1 VSAQAAPGGGWLRE
15 LARAAAAPVICAAV
29 AIGLLSAWV
38 STGGAGTITVN
49 RTRILVTVAAIPMHS
64 LNPGPANALQPDAD
78 CYLTILNLTGTP
90 DVLTAVS
97 SPVARRV
104 ILTRHAHAGAAG
116 SAGLLAAGLAI
127 PAHGTI
133 VLSPS
138 GDDVVL
144 IGGPLL
150 LAGQQVPLTLTFR
163 YAGKMTIEATVTIPG
178 APLVAGAER
187 VTAPPGSTSPSP
199 RRTTRLP
206 GTTC

>member
-1 VSAQAAPGGGWLRE
+1 MAPGGGWLRE
-15 LARAAAAPVICAAV
+15 LARAAAAPVICAV
-29 AIGLLSAWV
+29 VVIGLLSAWV

-64 LNPGPANALQPDAD
+64 LNPGPADAPQPDAD
-78 CYLTILNLTGTP
+78 CYLTIVNLTGTP

-104 ILTRHAHAGAAG
+104 ILTRHPGAGPAEP
-116 SAGLLAAGLAI
+116 LTAGLAI
-127 PAHGTI
+127 PAHRTI
-133 VLSPS
+133 TLSPS

-163 YAGKMTIEATVTIPG
+163 QAGRITVEATVTIPG
-178 APLVAGAER
+178 AP
-187 VTAPPGSTSPSP
+187 
-199 RRTTRLP
+199 
-206 GTTC
+206 